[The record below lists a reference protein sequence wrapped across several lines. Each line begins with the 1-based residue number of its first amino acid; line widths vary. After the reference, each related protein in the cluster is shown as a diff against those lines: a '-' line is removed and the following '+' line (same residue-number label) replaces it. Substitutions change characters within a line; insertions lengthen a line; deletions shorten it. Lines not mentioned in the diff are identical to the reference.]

1 MRCYLLIADGE
12 DEERIAL
19 ELRQK
24 MKELYG
30 KSKIYFLSLQH
41 PGVFAALGFAEVS
54 KNRPQ
59 RTYKRWLMLCRD
71 LWERRGFRER
81 RVFIGQNL
89 FLLSLVV
96 LFGGRKVTVVL
107 PLGLRPFPLSFFRLF
122 LLRRLVR
129 VVLSDDDSFVQFL
142 RARNIPAYFMGN
154 ILADLVP
161 PTEAVFLHGR
171 KPICAFFPRREF
183 FGEDFSFFL
192 ELAEQIFERDVSLYF
207 LCSIPKGI
215 SLEVVKG
222 IAAQNGWIFLES
234 FEGEVI
240 EGYLVRRK
248 AYVNL
253 TRFAL
258 EALQEATY
266 VVSADQRILIQ
277 ATGLGK
283 TVVPVQ
289 MEKVAETA
297 DLFFHP
303 VSLFEYNQ
311 AMGARFG
318 RKGAIERIASFLL
331 WGVVEDPALSSRLHL
346 ARRG

>member
-1 MRCYLLIADGE
+1 LYL
-12 DEERIAL
+12 
-19 ELRQK
+19 
-24 MKELYG
+24 
-30 KSKIYFLSLQH
+30 
-41 PGVFAALGFAEVS
+41 
-54 KNRPQ
+54 
-59 RTYKRWLMLCRD
+59 
-71 LWERRGFRER
+71 
-81 RVFIGQNL
+81 
-89 FLLSLVV
+89 
-96 LFGGRKVTVVL
+96 
-107 PLGLRPFPLSFFRLF
+107 
-122 LLRRLVR
+122 
-129 VVLSDDDSFVQFL
+129 
-142 RARNIPAYFMGN
+142 
-154 ILADLVP
+154 
-161 PTEAVFLHGR
+161 
-171 KPICAFFPRREF
+171 
-183 FGEDFSFFL
+183 
-192 ELAEQIFERDVSLYF
+192 

-215 SLEVVKG
+215 SLEVARG

-240 EGYLVRRK
+240 EGYLVQRK

-318 RKGAIERIASFLL
+318 RRGAIELIASFLL
-331 WGVVEDPALSSRLHL
+331 WGVVEDPALS
-346 ARRG
+346 